1 MSDPFTFQ
9 TADISDEHP
18 EQTMVAESIFRGFG
32 QRKSFSGPIAT
43 LKLFEDN
50 TLVRE
55 VLSAPGDGR
64 VLVVDGGGSKRCALV
79 GDRIAQLASDNGWAG
94 ILVYGCIRDSMIID
108 GMDIGVHAVG
118 TSPKKSIKQGRG
130 DKDLKV
136 TFAGV
141 TFVPGHYIYV
151 DGDGVLVSPESLL

>member
-1 MSDPFTFQ
+1 MSDLNTFQ

-18 EQTMVAESIFRGFG
+18 EKTQVAESMFRGFG
-32 QRKSFSGPIAT
+32 LRQSFSGPMAT
-43 LKLFEDN
+43 LKLFEAN

-55 VLSAPGDGR
+55 VLSQPGEGK

-79 GDRIAQLASDNGWAG
+79 GDRIAELARDNGWAG
-94 ILVYGCIRDSMIID
+94 VLVYGCIRDSMIID
-108 GMDIGVHAVG
+108 KMDIGVYALG

-130 DKDLKV
+130 DKELNV

-141 TFVPGHYIYV
+141 TFVPGHYVYV
-151 DGDGVLVSPESLL
+151 DGDGVVVSPESLL